1 MTMVRL
7 AKPRILCI
15 AVLLLLGTAAS
26 AAAGRTFAQTGQ
38 VAPDAPSP
46 PGASAPAPAVPQPAP
61 PAPPTSGS
69 PTAAAPASPAQPPAA
84 ERPGF
89 LHQLKDWWDNSI
101 AVFDPRSK
109 DAHGPTD
116 DLNKTMDDAAKG
128 TATATQDAMK
138 NAVEATKGAAATAT
152 DAMKNAVEATKNAAD
167 AIARLPG
174 TRVVDVHETCAKAAN
189 GASDC
194 AAAAA
199 NGCRGKGYSGGSPL
213 DVRSAE
219 KCGPKPPQ
227 AGNLSAPVACAN
239 ETVVMRAVCQ

>member
-26 AAAGRTFAQTGQ
+26 AAAGRAFAQTGQ

-227 AGNLSAPVACAN
+227 AGNHSAPVACAN